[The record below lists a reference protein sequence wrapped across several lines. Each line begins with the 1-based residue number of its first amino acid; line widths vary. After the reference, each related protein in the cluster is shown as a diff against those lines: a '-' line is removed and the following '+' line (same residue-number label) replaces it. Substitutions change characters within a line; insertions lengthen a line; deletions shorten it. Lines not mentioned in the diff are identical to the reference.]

1 MSDFV
6 WLDMPIHKNRFKGI
20 DFDKLTT
27 LQMSFDGS
35 IMSVKRECVESHY
48 IENDVQMIKTGYKKM
63 PNDLK
68 VETEDDLYKFLA
80 YYISL

>member
-6 WLDMPIHKNRFKGI
+6 WLDEPLHKNRFKNI
-20 DFDKLTT
+20 NFDELTT

-35 IMSVKRECVESHY
+35 IMAVKKELIERHY
-48 IENDVQMIKTGYKKM
+48 IENDIQMIKAGYKKI
-63 PNDLK
+63 PKDLK

-80 YYISL
+80 YFVSL